1 MPTFFIEFHVRFTKG
16 WNRIFP
22 ERKQARRSRNV
33 AEFTEKNPDR
43 KTTSENH
50 GKIPNARNQHFP
62 KENQHHERSIFGVQR
77 LYEIFYIK
85 IAVLY
90 YQLGFQRI

>member
-1 MPTFFIEFHVRFTKG
+1 M
-16 WNRIFP
+16 
-22 ERKQARRSRNV
+22 

-77 LYEIFYIK
+77 LHEIFNPE
-85 IAVLY
+85 IAILHR
-90 YQLGFQRI
+90 QLGFQRI